1 MSPPLKFKIMQWSVV
16 KVWEPAEG
24 GRGGAELVRSSPGSG
39 RKMTHHHDHA
49 LTTTAS
55 GDLIGEAGLLEFLIL
70 LCFMTSGNL
79 WTQQSM
85 DTALVL
91 VILARDPWQLS
102 LYTTASWRA
111 EPHPTNW
118 AAFTLWRGAWW
129 RWYQPPGQ
137 RWEKGKSNKQQTK
150 QQQDSRGF
158 FWIYWNV
165 MCW

>member
-1 MSPPLKFKIMQWSVV
+1 
-16 KVWEPAEG
+16 
-24 GRGGAELVRSSPGSG
+24 
-39 RKMTHHHDHA
+39 MTHHHDHA

-111 EPHPTNW
+111 ELSPIPRTGQLSLCGEEPGGDGISHQARDGRKENQTN
-118 AAFTLWRGAWW
+118 
-129 RWYQPPGQ
+129 
-137 RWEKGKSNKQQTK
+137 NKQSN
-150 QQQDSRGF
+150 SRTHVDF
-158 FWIYWNV
+158 FEYIEMSCVDNT
-165 MCW
+165 

>member
-1 MSPPLKFKIMQWSVV
+1 
-16 KVWEPAEG
+16 
-24 GRGGAELVRSSPGSG
+24 
-39 RKMTHHHDHA
+39 MTHHHDHA

-91 VILARDPWQLS
+91 FIPAGDPWQLS

-111 EPHPTNW
+111 ELSPIPRTGQLSLCGEEPGGDGISN
-118 AAFTLWRGAWW
+118 
-129 RWYQPPGQ
+129 PGQ

-158 FWIYWNV
+158 F
-165 MCW
+165 